1 MQHLLL
7 INQNNPKK
15 EFLEAL
21 LRGFLLRESF
31 VILTI
36 DRLSINFEFTIMSFH
51 DLIGESSLFNRFWIV
66 RSSRTMT
73 KHDFMD
79 RHY

>member
-7 INQNNPKK
+7 INQNNPEK

-36 DRLSINFEFTIMSFH
+36 GRLSINYELYNNVIPR
-51 DLIGESSLFNRFWIV
+51 L
-66 RSSRTMT
+66 
-73 KHDFMD
+73 D
-79 RHY
+79 RGIQFY

>member
-51 DLIGESSLFNRFWIV
+51 DLIGLRLIEGIQSFQWVLDPPV
-66 RSSRTMT
+66 
-73 KHDFMD
+73 KPKDD
-79 RHY
+79 KP